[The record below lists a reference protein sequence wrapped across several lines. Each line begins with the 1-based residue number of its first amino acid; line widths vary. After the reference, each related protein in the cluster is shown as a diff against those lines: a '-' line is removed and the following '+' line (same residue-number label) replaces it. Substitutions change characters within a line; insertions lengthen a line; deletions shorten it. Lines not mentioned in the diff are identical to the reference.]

1 MLFAPH
7 SGWTNDLIINSA
19 LFYNR
24 AVEFPK
30 MMPGRHSSCSVS
42 DAWFESVTYRESVT
56 TREIADRM
64 RVLQNDGELVQL
76 DTPAGPFWI
85 PARDRPTLPEM
96 LAEQQRDVYGTG
108 EHDVHPGDVVLDC
121 GANVGVFTRRA
132 LKRGAKLVVAIEPSP
147 SVLES
152 LRRNLRDEIATGR
165 VIVYPKGVWNKDST
179 LELTTN
185 SALASTANSVAI
197 DRGGHGPTVPL
208 TTIDAIV
215 RELSL
220 SKVDFIKMDIEGSE
234 GPALEGGAATI
245 ARFEPRM
252 SIALEHRQADLE
264 SLTDQVHR
272 YWPELSISYG
282 RCVRVLDRVQP
293 DVMFV
298 R

>member
-1 MLFAPH
+1 MPSGSHKFLLRIVRFGIIFVIVATALALPLLFAPH
-7 SGWTNDLIINSA
+7 SRWTNDLIINSA

-132 LKRGAKLVVAIEPSP
+132 LKRGAKLVVAKI
-147 SVLES
+147 
-152 LRRNLRDEIATGR
+152 GR
-165 VIVYPKGVWNKDST
+165 AHV
-179 LELTTN
+179 
-185 SALASTANSVAI
+185 
-197 DRGGHGPTVPL
+197 
-208 TTIDAIV
+208 
-215 RELSL
+215 
-220 SKVDFIKMDIEGSE
+220 
-234 GPALEGGAATI
+234 
-245 ARFEPRM
+245 
-252 SIALEHRQADLE
+252 
-264 SLTDQVHR
+264 
-272 YWPELSISYG
+272 
-282 RCVRVLDRVQP
+282 
-293 DVMFV
+293 
-298 R
+298 